1 MLSRQSLDLRQSQQL
16 ALTPQLRQSI
26 RFLRLSAQDLEAE
39 VAQALQDNP
48 LLERDDEYDTEVL
61 PMEPDA
67 VDRDD
72 LPVLATA
79 TRTQVADS
87 EYPASPEVS
96 QSDSLAQHLR
106 RQLRLTRAS
115 ERDGVLVE
123 LLIGELDE
131 NGYLA
136 TPLDEVHA
144 CLPSQLEVEPEELHA
159 ALRLLQSFDPPGVGA
174 TSLRECLLLQ
184 LQALEGGAV
193 GVKDESAKADVL
205 AFACELVSHH
215 LDLLAGGNLVQLRR
229 VLSCSDEQLR
239 AARTLLLGLDPKP
252 GRGWAGSQADYI
264 VPEVIARRVGKRW
277 VVSLNASIVPRL
289 RVNTQYETWLVQG
302 RDAPD
307 RDGDTMAGRIP
318 EAHGAPGARGVAPVH
333 EEPAPGNTYG
343 QLLQSAHGLL
353 RSVAQRF
360 ETILRVAQVLVEHQQ
375 AYFEHGPQAMRP
387 LLLRDVAQELG
398 LHESTVSR
406 ATHQKYLQTPW
417 GVVEMK
423 SFFGV
428 ALNTE
433 NGTSTSATAVRSMIR
448 KLVAQERA
456 DKPLSDSRL
465 AACLAD
471 QGITIARRT
480 VAKYREAAGIEAATR
495 RKARARLES

>member
-48 LLERDDEYDTEVL
+48 LLERDDEYDTEAL
-61 PMEPDA
+61 PMEPEA
-67 VDRDD
+67 MDRDD

-79 TRTQVADS
+79 TRTRVADG
-87 EYPASPEVS
+87 EYPALPEVS
-96 QSDSLAQHLR
+96 QSDSLAQHLL

-115 ERDGVLVE
+115 ERDGALVE

-136 TPLDEVHA
+136 TPLDEIHA

-184 LQALEGGAV
+184 LQALEGGVV
-193 GVKDESAKADVL
+193 GVNDESAKAEVL
-205 AFACELVSHH
+205 ACACELVSHH

-239 AARTLLLGLDPKP
+239 ATRTLLLGLDPKP
-252 GRGWAGSQADYI
+252 GRGWAGSQADYV

-277 VVSLNASIVPRL
+277 VARLNASIVPRL
-289 RVNTQYETWLVQG
+289 RVNTQYETWLMQG
-302 RDAPD
+302 REAPD
-307 RDGDTMAGRIP
+307 RDGDRVAGRFP
-318 EAHGAPGARGVAPVH
+318 EPHDVPAAGSVAPVH
-333 EEPAPGNTYG
+333 EGPAPNMYG

-375 AYFEHGPQAMRP
+375 AFFEHGPQAMRP

-433 NGTSTSATAVRSMIR
+433 SGTSTSATAVRSMIR